1 MVLLMGAAPLN
12 EQAGPAADSDSSS
25 AMWLY
30 RSLVEQQAHANAGLF
45 GPLIITRA
53 GAADPATAKPKDI
66 DAEFVTILQASPAFD
81 AVDAK
86 L

>member
-1 MVLLMGAAPLN
+1 MHI
-12 EQAGPAADSDSSS
+12 QAGPAAGSDSSS

-45 GPLIITRA
+45 GPLIVTRA

-66 DAEFVTILQASPAFD
+66 DAEFVTILQARPASVAAD
-81 AVDAK
+81 AGCWW
-86 L
+86 LLER